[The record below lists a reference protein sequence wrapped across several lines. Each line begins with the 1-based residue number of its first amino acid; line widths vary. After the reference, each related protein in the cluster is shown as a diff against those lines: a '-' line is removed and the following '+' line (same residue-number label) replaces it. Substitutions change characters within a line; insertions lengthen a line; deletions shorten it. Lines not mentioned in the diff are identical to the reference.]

1 MITILLWFAALSVGI
16 MAGVYFAFSFFVMQ
30 SLDKIERPT
39 GIAAMQSI
47 NRVIQK
53 SLFLPLFFASS
64 LACLILAVL
73 GMMNWGEP
81 GAWQMAIG
89 GALYGIGMLVVT
101 IAGNVPLN
109 NALEAVDA
117 ASPEGETM
125 WQRYMR
131 QWLPW
136 NHVRTVSCAISTG
149 LLIAA
154 IVDRSALI
162 LPISVHG

>member
-1 MITILLWFAALSVGI
+1 
-16 MAGVYFAFSFFVMQ
+16 
-30 SLDKIERPT
+30 
-39 GIAAMQSI
+39 
-47 NRVIQK
+47 
-53 SLFLPLFFASS
+53 
-64 LACLILAVL
+64 
-73 GMMNWGEP
+73 MMNWGEP

-89 GALYGIGMLVVT
+89 GALYVIGMLVVT

-136 NHVRTVSCAISTG
+136 NHVRTVSCTVSMA
-149 LLIAA
+149 LLMAA
-154 IVDRSALI
+154 VVQRSAMVV
-162 LPISVHG
+162 PISVHG